1 LNNSNIL
8 SGNGVATEK
17 VKNDTI
23 VGVAQHRW

>member
-1 LNNSNIL
+1 
-8 SGNGVATEK
+8 